1 MYTKDIVLDFLSEN
15 KKPFPELSFESLIS
29 LISEQMEEQG
39 VLLEEKE
46 KSKGPTRVPTGARAR
61 DRVLRLPNV
70 VATEISVGQRPS
82 SEDRSQFELWMRNL
96 GMASGGGDSS
106 AVAAKLNTITNFF
119 DNPEANL
126 SNATLPQTLSYLMF
140 LNQFVWMIKEFNAS
154 VAGFLWEPFLASLFG
169 GKSEQVPTSK
179 GDIADIKIYPGGS
192 KKGESISLKI
202 LNETGQVKGS
212 FRDLVNHFAQ
222 GGASMRYVIVV
233 KDQSET
239 EKEVSAVTFYEFDI
253 TAQSFFDWIGTVEYE
268 EVAETATQ
276 TFTLNRPGKANL
288 KMGHTKA
295 PGPDPEKP
303 DRPETFFWIRHA
315 KRSTGKKQVTK
326 WYKLG
331 RLNAK
336 TGLVQISPATA
347 ELINLQGVP
356 PEGLVDPEKTKLTAD
371 LALHA
376 GGGVG
381 GATVRKKFTKEKGA
395 TDELFGTA
403 TSATNKLWGS
413 VEELG
418 QWAKLRDEGWD
429 GQKLFQAIQNGVTL
443 PDGTVLEP
451 APGVSGA
458 KGETQFHISPALYTG
473 MAGNAGGDAGKLG
486 TLRITTKKVEDF
498 FKLAANQM
506 NDDLIIM
513 FNSLADL
520 TDNIGRFFLVDCGG
534 DACTEDDAADRHLAG
549 LEAIEDA
556 SKLEA
561 AVVKSVKS
569 VK

>member
-1 MYTKDIVLDFLSEN
+1 M
-15 KKPFPELSFESLIS
+15 
-29 LISEQMEEQG
+29 
-39 VLLEEKE
+39 
-46 KSKGPTRVPTGARAR
+46 
-61 DRVLRLPNV
+61 
-70 VATEISVGQRPS
+70 
-82 SEDRSQFELWMRNL
+82 
-96 GMASGGGDSS
+96 
-106 AVAAKLNTITNFF
+106 
-119 DNPEANL
+119 
-126 SNATLPQTLSYLMF
+126 PQTLSYLMF

-192 KKGESISLKI
+192 KTGESISLKI
-202 LNETGQVKGS
+202 LNEEGQVKGS
-212 FRDLVNHFAQ
+212 FRDLVNHFAL

-253 TAQSFFDWIGTVEYE
+253 TAKSFFDWIGTVEYE
-268 EVAETATQ
+268 EVAETETQ

-288 KMGHTKA
+288 KSGTSKG
-295 PGPDPEKP
+295 PGPDSDKP
-303 DRPETFFWIRHA
+303 DAPQKFIWIRHA
-315 KRSTGKKQVTK
+315 KRSTGKRQVTK
-326 WYKLG
+326 WLKLG
-331 RLNAK
+331 SLTK
-336 TGLVQISPATA
+336 TGLVQINSKAA
-347 ELINLQGVP
+347 EIINLQGVS

-381 GATVRKKFTKEKGA
+381 GATVRKKYTKEKGA
-395 TDELFGTA
+395 TDELFGAA

-458 KGETQFHISPALYTG
+458 KGETQFHIGPALYKG

-486 TLRITTKKVEDF
+486 TLKITTKKVEDF
-498 FKLAANQM
+498 FKLAADQM

-556 SKLEA
+556 NKLEV
-561 AVVKSVKS
+561 AVTRSVKS

>member
-1 MYTKDIVLDFLSEN
+1 MCI
-15 KKPFPELSFESLIS
+15 
-29 LISEQMEEQG
+29 
-39 VLLEEKE
+39 
-46 KSKGPTRVPTGARAR
+46 R
-61 DRVLRLPNV
+61 DR
-70 VATEISVGQRPS
+70 ISVGQRPS

-96 GMASGGGDSS
+96 GMDSGGGDSS

-268 EVAETATQ
+268 EVAETGAQ
-276 TFTLNRPGKANL
+276 TFTLNKPGKVNL
-288 KMGHTKA
+288 KMGHAKGL
-295 PGPDPEKP
+295 GPDPKNG
-303 DRPETFFWIRHA
+303 DLTFFWIRHA
-315 KRSTGKKQVTK
+315 IRSTGKKQATK

-331 RLNAK
+331 RLNPK
-336 TGLVQISPATA
+336 TGLVKITPATA
-347 ELINLQGVP
+347 ELINLQGVS
-356 PEGLVDPEKTKLTAD
+356 PEGLVNPEKTKLTAD
-371 LALHA
+371 LALHT
-376 GGGVG
+376 GGGKG
-381 GATVRKKFTKEKGA
+381 GATVRKKFVKEKGA
-395 TDELFGTA
+395 ADDLFGVATA
-403 TSATNKLWGS
+403 ATNKLWGS

-549 LEAIEDA
+549 LEAMEDA